1 MSPNFKI
8 LKSKKV
14 WNKYKLG
21 KVKLTKYCT
30 FPIYKLPEIMYD
42 VSQSHSASDRISEA
56 NKLPA
61 FGVEKSCF
69 LIAKGT
75 T

>member
-1 MSPNFKI
+1 
-8 LKSKKV
+8 
-14 WNKYKLG
+14 
-21 KVKLTKYCT
+21 
-30 FPIYKLPEIMYD
+30 MYD
-42 VSQSHSASDRISEA
+42 VSQYHSASDPSDRISEA

-75 T
+75 TWLKSANFLAKITS

>member
-1 MSPNFKI
+1 
-8 LKSKKV
+8 
-14 WNKYKLG
+14 
-21 KVKLTKYCT
+21 
-30 FPIYKLPEIMYD
+30 MYD

-75 T
+75 TCCVSAIAFKENLTNHVKRQTERKYILLLFAPFQKL

>member
-1 MSPNFKI
+1 
-8 LKSKKV
+8 
-14 WNKYKLG
+14 
-21 KVKLTKYCT
+21 
-30 FPIYKLPEIMYD
+30 MYD

-75 T
+75 TCSADLRNVNKKEFVVFFNIFGSNSN

>member
-1 MSPNFKI
+1 MTN
-8 LKSKKV
+8 
-14 WNKYKLG
+14 
-21 KVKLTKYCT
+21 YCT
-30 FPIYKLPEIMYD
+30 FPILKLPEIMYD

-75 T
+75 TWKIEDKMRKRLTEGLGSP

>member
-1 MSPNFKI
+1 MN
-8 LKSKKV
+8 
-14 WNKYKLG
+14 KLG

-42 VSQSHSASDRISEA
+42 VSQSHSASDRRLEA

-75 T
+75 TWL